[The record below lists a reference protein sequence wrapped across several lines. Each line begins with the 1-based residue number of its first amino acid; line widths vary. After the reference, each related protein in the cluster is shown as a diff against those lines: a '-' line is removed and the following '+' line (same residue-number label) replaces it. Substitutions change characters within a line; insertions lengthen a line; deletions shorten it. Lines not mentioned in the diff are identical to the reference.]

1 MTTTT
6 VPTQDARPGSGNDG
20 AGKDA
25 TPTRSTSTTGGP
37 TGTDPLTGERRRRNV
52 NPKRVAGYAVLILF
66 AIIYLYPF
74 LIQIATSFKSDPE
87 AASHPLSL
95 IPNPFDLSAW
105 KRMFGLTSDTS
116 VPITTWLGNSLLVT
130 LVITTSRVFL
140 DSLAGYALSRLHFKG
155 RRLMF
160 AVLLAVMSVPGV
172 VLLVPKFLIVTY
184 LGIFDTYTAMLLPL
198 LVDAAGIFIMK
209 QFFDSVSVSIEEA
222 ARMDGASVFRT
233 FWSVVLPMARPSLIT
248 LTILSFQGSWNE
260 FTHFLVVTQSPEL
273 RTMITGL
280 ASLTS
285 GELGSGTQFPL
296 KMGAALLTTIPVA
309 VIFFA
314 FQRHFI
320 RGGNEGGEKG

>member
-1 MTTTT
+1 MTMTT
-6 VPTQDARPGSGNDG
+6 VPSRDAGPGNDG
-20 AGKDA
+20 AGKDRM
-25 TPTRSTSTTGGP
+25 PVGSTSTTGGP
-37 TGTDPLTGERRRRNV
+37 TGTDPRTGDRRRGNV

-116 VPITTWLGNSLLVT
+116 VPITTWLGNSVLVT
-130 LVITTSRVFL
+130 VVITASRVFL

-160 AVLLAVMSVPGV
+160 TVLLAVMSVPGV

-184 LGIFDTYTAMLLPL
+184 LGIFDTYSAMLLPL

-273 RTMITGL
+273 KTMITGL

-309 VIFFA
+309 VVFFA

>member
-6 VPTQDARPGSGNDG
+6 VPAHGTEPRDRAPREVDPRAAKS
-20 AGKDA
+20 
-25 TPTRSTSTTGGP
+25 STGG
-37 TGTDPLTGERRRRNV
+37 TNGTEPPSGTRRSRQV
-52 NPKRVAGYAVLILF
+52 NPKKVAGYAVLIIF
-66 AIIYLYPF
+66 ALIYLYPF

-87 AASHPLSL
+87 ATAHPLSL
-95 IPNPFDLSAW
+95 IPNPFDFSAW
-105 KRMFGLTSDTS
+105 KRMFGMTSDTS
-116 VPITTWLGNSLLVT
+116 VPIMTWLGNSVLVT
-130 LVITTSRVFL
+130 VIITSSRVFL

-160 AVLLAVMSVPGV
+160 TVLLAVMSVPGV

-184 LGIFDTYTAMLLPL
+184 LGIFDTYAAMLLPL

-273 RTMITGL
+273 KTMITGL

-309 VIFFA
+309 VLFFV
-314 FQRHFI
+314 FQRHFV
-320 RGGNEGGEKG
+320 RGANEGCEKG